1 MIFITVG
8 SQKFPFD
15 RLLRS
20 VDELIEK
27 KVITEEVF
35 AQIGCSRYT
44 PKHYPCQ
51 QFLDHDEFE
60 RMTGKADIILTH
72 GGTGVIIG
80 AVKKGKKVIAVPRL
94 AQYGE
99 HVDDHQLQLI
109 GQFQDLNLIC
119 SCQDL
124 SHLAEALE
132 EVRGTEYQTYQS
144 NTGRIVASIADY
156 IDSIH

>member
-8 SQKFPFD
+8 SQKFQFD
-15 RLLRS
+15 RLLQA

-27 KVITEEVF
+27 KVITETVF
-35 AQIGCSRYT
+35 AQSGYSRYT
-44 PKHYPCQ
+44 PKHYPSK

-60 RMTGKADIILTH
+60 RMTGKADIVLTH

-94 AQYGE
+94 ARYGE

-109 GQFQDLNLIC
+109 AQFRDLNLIC

-124 SHLAEALE
+124 SRLSDALV
-132 EVRGTEYQTYQS
+132 EVRETEYQTYES
-144 NTGRIVASIADY
+144 NTGIIIASIADY
-156 IDSIH
+156 IDAIH